1 MRDPDLVQ
9 RAERAAMALERAW
22 GHWRVMHGL
31 DTDPLPPVSSY
42 VGYSLEE
49 PWGQPRVVFGVGA
62 EEAERLAAL
71 LAGHDCYGPV
81 HAEVTARPNW
91 RLAAG
96 GPVTAQDRPLDGGVS
111 VPAQAPPPGAE
122 PVADRD
128 AGTYADAGY
137 GDAGYG
143 GTGYGGTGYGG
154 TGYGGTGYGGTGY
167 GGTGYMHDAE
177 GGEDVDAKD
186 AEVVS
191 YQADPLAIHH
201 ERAGGDRADPDDT
214 AADRPARSWEH
225 GEPAGAFQLAAVEQ
239 PGVIAFPRRPQQS
252 ADQWQEPIPAQTPVS
267 DNYDATPSQGP
278 GYCGPRYQGVPP
290 QYQPGP
296 GQQEPPALFGPGT
309 KGAAEPLG
317 AGESDAAWASAT
329 GLSASQPG
337 AEQSS
342 TAQLSTGQSTAGQS
356 STAQPGTGQSTAGQS
371 STAQPGTGQSTA
383 GQSSTAQPGT
393 GQSTAGQSSTEQY
406 TAGTASGADQAAA
419 AKPEAVQTDASPAV
433 AHPKARS
440 SRASQPRGAAPET
453 IRPAAARATAA
464 QSKGGQPGARE
475 SKVRDTSAGAREPGQ
490 PGAVRSREGQSA
502 DGQSG
507 TGTETRPRRVAES
520 SAVQPKTPQP
530 KPVPS
535 KPVRS
540 KAVQARQTSG
550 PSSPRRAT
558 GEGTSKRPGG

>member
-137 GDAGYG
+137 GDA
-143 GTGYGGTGYGG
+143 
-154 TGYGGTGYGGTGY
+154 GYGGTGY

-356 STAQPGTGQSTAGQS
+356 ST
-371 STAQPGTGQSTA
+371 
-383 GQSSTAQPGT
+383 
-393 GQSTAGQSSTEQY
+393 EQY